1 MTGYRTCDHIKC
13 CHSMGPLRE
22 GLLMNS
28 IVIMLFIAIMWI
40 MDTLRY
46 ETRKGQT
53 NLDFTEA
60 RDSEWQW
67 HQLGHMQVWTS
78 LQTIRDAILM
88 CNQKWT
94 WNYRMEP
101 TTKKWKTEK
110 LKSKKRVY
118 SEASVNSQG
127 NPWSQY
133 WTKKGKLWWE
143 EFAEKEGFKPRMK
156 EWGMMEY

>member
-40 MDTLRY
+40 MD
-46 ETRKGQT
+46 
-53 NLDFTEA
+53 
-60 RDSEWQW
+60 
-67 HQLGHMQVWTS
+67 
-78 LQTIRDAILM
+78 TIRDAILM

-133 WTKKGKLWWE
+133 
-143 EFAEKEGFKPRMK
+143 
-156 EWGMMEY
+156 